1 MPSDER
7 RKEGPT
13 REDHVFNIEITVTRL
28 LREPHTTI
36 FAEWP
41 FIFIAEKRHHISN
54 RPWRIQ
60 GIDRNEERAFLL
72 TNGLYGMIGLQRAR
86 YNP

>member
-1 MPSDER
+1 MPRYER

-13 REDHVFNIEITVTRL
+13 REDLVFNIEISVTRL

-41 FIFIAEKRHHISN
+41 FIFIVEKGHHISN
-54 RPWRIQ
+54 RTSRTQ
-60 GIDRNEERAFLL
+60 GIDTNVERAFLL